1 MDQANSAVPFGLRL
15 SHDRVGAVRIV
26 RAAGEVDAATT
37 EALHEAAMVGSGD
50 GPTTLV
56 LDLSEVTFLD
66 SAGLTVLVRVER
78 KQRAQGGTLAVV
90 TRNRA
95 VLRVLEI
102 TGLDRSLTILS
113 DVDEALA

>member
-1 MDQANSAVPFGLRL
+1 MDQAEFATPFGLRL
-15 SHDRVGAVRIV
+15 SHDRVGAVRVV
-26 RAAGEVDAATT
+26 RAAGEVDAATA
-37 EALHEAAMVGSGD
+37 EMLHEAAMLGG
-50 GPTTLV
+50 GEEPTTLV

-78 KQRAQGGTLAVV
+78 KQRAQGGSLAVV

-113 DVDEALA
+113 TVDDALN